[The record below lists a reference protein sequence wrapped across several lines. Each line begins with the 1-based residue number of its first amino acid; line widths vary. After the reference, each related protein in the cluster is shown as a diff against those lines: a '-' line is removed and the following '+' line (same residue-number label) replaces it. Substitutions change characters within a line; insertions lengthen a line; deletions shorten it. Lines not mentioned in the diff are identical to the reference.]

1 MDTIVLVIIATILL
15 NLGVTFVKNC
25 DNYDILYIY
34 MYLALLSIIVI
45 IATKKKP
52 LIKINQN
59 IVLATIFIFLGYTLF
74 MYLIKNNDISRM
86 MIYKNVLG
94 ILFISLIGYY
104 YFKEQLTLTNI
115 IGIALMCLGI
125 YMLSIKKS
133 I

>member
-125 YMLSIKKS
+125 YILSIKKS

>member
-1 MDTIVLVIIATILL
+1 M
-15 NLGVTFVKNC
+15 
-25 DNYDILYIY
+25 
-34 MYLALLSIIVI
+34 SIIVI

-125 YMLSIKKS
+125 YMISIKKS

>member
-34 MYLALLSIIVI
+34 MYLAILSIIVI

-94 ILFISLIGYY
+94 ILFIALVGYY

-115 IGIALMCLGI
+115 IGIALICLGI

>member
-1 MDTIVLVIIATILL
+1 MDTVVLVIIATILL

-34 MYLALLSIIVI
+34 MYLAILSIIVI

-94 ILFISLIGYY
+94 ILFIALIGYY
-104 YFKEQLTLTNI
+104 YFKEQLTLPNI
-115 IGIALMCLGI
+115 IGIALICLGI